1 MRCETY
7 LKKIEKFRL
16 KQEDKKMKL
25 KNREKEKKRKKTNAK
40 RRKEYHRKKK
50 EKEREEQELNSIVK
64 GKKKK
69 VGRPKKRGP
78 KKKRIRRKIIKVYKP
93 QPVFDFKIISCLN
106 GKQNGYVGKY
116 HDYSEALAKFKELEM
131 LNSQIIFPRKY
142 INSSQMVSSRDEFLM
157 LEKNRFGDKKDGTV
171 RNEYGKTIV
180 TKIINN
186 EKWVIRERIK
196 RLVEETFWVYNYDP
210 KQDRKTFSWVFEN
223 LILEPTKDKY
233 NVIRVLVYKNKL
245 IVKYDD
251 RELNMVLCKNKSDA
265 IRFYNMISDK
275 TEKNRQIFCLGSYDS
290 ISEKRRELEKEI
302 MNITGWPKTK
312 IQRVVN

>member
-116 HDYSEALAKFKELEM
+116 HDYGDALAKFKELEM

-245 IVKYDD
+245 IIKYDD

-290 ISEKRRELEKEI
+290 ISEKRRELEREI
-302 MNITGWPKTK
+302 MNITGWSKTK